1 MLGGIMI
8 VLAALLLI
16 WVMAHDAKKGYGKTK
31 ILEANKSSS
40 TYNGV
45 DFNLTRSVEIIQAV
59 DETPTTREMVTFQ
72 VNISCPHGFV
82 IEPRAL
88 FENNI
93 PDFKVVYEPG
103 LKETY
108 QVRSSSPVFMKQLFA
123 DGSLAGNLNAY
134 SNAFFFKKR
143 KLTVRFIDG
152 AFTAT
157 LEKSGRHQ
165 DNTEKLVETAKL
177 FYEKIHTTLPEFTG

>member
-1 MLGGIMI
+1 MM

-16 WVMAHDAKKGYGKTK
+16 WVMAHDAKNGYGKTK
-31 ILEANKSSS
+31 ILEANKSSF
-40 TYNGV
+40 TYNGI
-45 DFNLTRSVEIIQAV
+45 DFNLTRSVEILKAV
-59 DETPTTREMVTFQ
+59 DEAPVTREAVTFQ
-72 VNISCPHGFV
+72 VNMPCPHGFV
-82 IEPRAL
+82 IEPRTL

-103 LKETY
+103 LKESY

-165 DNTEKLVETAKL
+165 DNTEKLAETAKL
-177 FYEKIHTTLPEFTG
+177 FYEKINTTLPEFAG